1 MSPGLLSSGTS
12 LERELE
18 VPGPRSRGALGT
30 PDPAF
35 ARVTSAAPTPRGT
48 PLRRGPSQV
57 LPAARRVWAQSPGT
71 SARHLPPPALPLLSR
86 GCAPSRQVQSPRVPG
101 APRPVCVLAPHALAA
116 QTRPRA
122 PARRRLLS
130 ERPRPAD
137 WACSAVGRPGAA
149 GAERMPSRD
158 RTPAVQGRGTQAA
171 AVADA
176 RASLRRTRA
185 RMASLTAYD
194 KDISSGSYN
203 LSSATTGSYYSC
215 VSQVTIGYDVAG
227 PVAIGL
233 TRWKNPYAQGRPTL
247 PSDLPLFISKD
258 AGVPVYH
265 RSLTRKTELATPLS
279 CPASL
284 SITPVPSYS
293 SSSQETLSQ
302 DTTGLS
308 LSIHGA
314 EKRLQIH
321 QRRSVASRPGSRRLP
336 VVRHSS
342 LPPGRRSV
350 KMETSSSGITNGRT
364 RVFHP
369 EGGVDLQSY
378 QLDMQ
383 ILPDGP
389 RSDVDFS
396 EILNAIQEMA
406 KDVNILFDE
415 LEAVNSPCKDDDSLL
430 HPGNLTST
438 SDDAS
443 RLEAG
448 GETVPEKN
456 KLNGLYFRDGK
467 CRIDYILVYRKS
479 NPQMEKREVFERN
492 IRAEGLQMEK
502 ESSLINS
509 DIIFVKLHAP
519 WEVLG
524 RYAEQMNVRMPF
536 RRKIYYLPRR
546 YKFMS
551 RIDKQISRF
560 RRWLPKKPMRLDKE
574 TLPDLEENDCYTA
587 PFSQQRIH
595 HFIIHNKDTF
605 FNNATRSRIVHHILQ
620 RIKYEE
626 GKNKIG
632 LNRLLTNGSYEAA
645 FPLHEGSYRSKN
657 SIRTHGAVNHRHLL
671 YECWASWGVWY
682 KYQPLDLVS
691 KEVCQATDIIM
702 CPVCDKY
709 CPFMRLSDSCVY
721 AKVTH
726 LFDNGATVFF
736 AVFMAVWATVF
747 LEFWKRRRAVIA
759 YDWDLIDWEEEEE
772 EIRPQFEA
780 KYSKK
785 ERMNPISGKPEPY
798 QAFADKCSRLIV
810 SASGIFFM
818 ICVVIAAVF
827 GIVIYRVVTVS
838 TFAAF
843 KWALIRNNSQVATTG
858 TAVCINFCIIMLLNV
873 LYEKV
878 ALLLTNLEQP
888 RTESEWENSFTLKM
902 FLFQFVNLNSST
914 FYIAFFLGRFT
925 GHPGAYLRLI
935 NRWRL
940 EECHPSGCLIDLC
953 MQMGIIMVLKQTW
966 NNFMEL
972 GYPLIQN
979 WWTRR
984 KVRQEHGPE
993 RKISFPQWEKDY
1005 NLQPMNAYG
1014 LFDEYLEMI
1023 LQFGFTTI
1031 FVAAFPLAP
1040 LLALLNNIIEIR
1052 LDAYKFVTQWRR
1064 PLASRAKD
1072 IGIWYGI
1079 LEGIGILSVITNAF
1093 VIAITSDF
1101 IPRLVYAYKYGPCAG
1116 QGEAGQKCMVGYV
1129 NASLSVFRISD
1140 FENRS
1145 EPESDGSEFSG
1156 TPLKYCRYR
1165 DYRDPPHS
1173 LVPYGYTLQFWHV
1186 LAARLAFIIV
1196 FEHLV
1201 FCIKHLI
1208 SYLIPDLPK
1217 DLRDRMRREKYLI
1230 QEMMYEAELER
1241 LQKERKER
1249 KKNGKAHHN
1258 EWP

>member
-1 MSPGLLSSGTS
+1 MSPGSLSSATS

-30 PDPAF
+30 S
-35 ARVTSAAPTPRGT
+35 RSRLCPRHLCRPHPEGH

-57 LPAARRVWAQSPGT
+57 LLAARRVWPQSPGA
-71 SARHLPPPALPLLSR
+71 SARHLPPPASPLLSR
-86 GCAPSRQVQSPRVPG
+86 GCAPSRQVQSPRGPG

-116 QTRPRA
+116 ETRPRA

-149 GAERMPSRD
+149 GAERMPSRG

-364 RVFHP
+364 KVFHP

-448 GETVPEKN
+448 GE
-456 KLNGLYFRDGK
+456 
-467 CRIDYILVYRKS
+467 
-479 NPQMEKREVFERN
+479 
-492 IRAEGLQMEK
+492 
-502 ESSLINS
+502 SSLINS

-536 RRKIYYLPRR
+536 
-546 YKFMS
+546 S
-551 RIDKQISRF
+551 
-560 RRWLPKKPMRLDKE
+560 
-574 TLPDLEENDCYTA
+574 
-587 PFSQQRIH
+587 
-595 HFIIHNKDTF
+595 FIIHNKDTF

-682 KYQPLDLVS
+682 KYQPLDLVRRYFGEKIGLYFAWLGWYTGMLFPAAFIGLFVFLYGVITLDHCQVS

>member
-1 MSPGLLSSGTS
+1 
-12 LERELE
+12 
-18 VPGPRSRGALGT
+18 
-30 PDPAF
+30 
-35 ARVTSAAPTPRGT
+35 
-48 PLRRGPSQV
+48 
-57 LPAARRVWAQSPGT
+57 
-71 SARHLPPPALPLLSR
+71 
-86 GCAPSRQVQSPRVPG
+86 
-101 APRPVCVLAPHALAA
+101 
-116 QTRPRA
+116 
-122 PARRRLLS
+122 
-130 ERPRPAD
+130 
-137 WACSAVGRPGAA
+137 
-149 GAERMPSRD
+149 
-158 RTPAVQGRGTQAA
+158 
-171 AVADA
+171 
-176 RASLRRTRA
+176 
-185 RMASLTAYD
+185 MASLSAYD
-194 KDISSGSYN
+194 KDVSGGSYN
-203 LSSATTGSYYSC
+203 LSSATTGSFYSC
-215 VSQVTIGYDVAG
+215 VSQITIGYDTTG
-227 PVAIGL
+227 PVGIGL
-233 TRWKNPYAQGRPTL
+233 THWRNPYVLGRPPL
-247 PSDLPLFISKD
+247 PSDLPLVVSRDVGLPASQQSFLRRLD
-258 AGVPVYH
+258 
-265 RSLTRKTELATPLS
+265 LATPLS

-314 EKRLQIH
+314 ERCLQIH

-342 LPPGRRSV
+342 LPAGRRPV
-350 KMETSSSGITNGRT
+350 KMEASSSGITYGKT

-369 EGGVDLQSY
+369 EGGVDLQGY

-389 RSDVDFS
+389 KNDVDFS

-415 LEAVNSPCKDDDSLL
+415 LETVNSPCKDDDSLL
-430 HPGNLTST
+430 HPGNTTST

-456 KLNGLYFRDGK
+456 RSNGLYFRDGK
-467 CRIDYILVYRKS
+467 CRIDYILVYRKA
-479 NPQMEKREVFERN
+479 NPQTEKREVFERN

-502 ESSLINS
+502 ESSVINS

-560 RRWLPKKPMRLDKE
+560 RRWLPRKPMRLDRE
-574 TLPDLEENDCYTA
+574 TLPDLEESDCYTA

-657 SIRTHGAVNHRHLL
+657 SIRTHGAQNHRHLL

-682 KYQPLDLVS
+682 KYQPLDLVRRYFGEKIGLYFAWLGWYTGMLFPAAFIGLFVFLYGVITLDHCQVS

-798 QAFADKCSRLIV
+798 QAFADKCSRLVV

-984 KVRQEHGPE
+984 KVRQEHGPQ
-993 RKISFPQWEKDY
+993 RKVTFPQWEKDY
-1005 NLQPMNAYG
+1005 SLQPMNAYG

-1040 LLALLNNIIEIR
+1040 LLALLNNVIEIR

-1156 TPLKYCRYR
+1156 IPLKYC
-1165 DYRDPPHS
+1165 S
-1173 LVPYGYTLQFWHV
+1173 TWCFV
-1186 LAARLAFIIV
+1186 
-1196 FEHLV
+1196 
-1201 FCIKHLI
+1201 
-1208 SYLIPDLPK
+1208 
-1217 DLRDRMRREKYLI
+1217 
-1230 QEMMYEAELER
+1230 
-1241 LQKERKER
+1241 
-1249 KKNGKAHHN
+1249 
-1258 EWP
+1258 

>member
-1 MSPGLLSSGTS
+1 MWPACAIQASG
-12 LERELE
+12 
-18 VPGPRSRGALGT
+18 GSRGACERLQLGSS
-30 PDPAF
+30 
-35 ARVTSAAPTPRGT
+35 REEKRCCRMGH
-48 PLRRGPSQV
+48 SQ
-57 LPAARRVWAQSPGT
+57 
-71 SARHLPPPALPLLSR
+71 
-86 GCAPSRQVQSPRVPG
+86 
-101 APRPVCVLAPHALAA
+101 
-116 QTRPRA
+116 A
-122 PARRRLLS
+122 PAGRRRLQVH
-130 ERPRPAD
+130 RARPAVLSHP
-137 WACSAVGRPGAA
+137 AASSAR
-149 GAERMPSRD
+149 
-158 RTPAVQGRGTQAA
+158 
-171 AVADA
+171 
-176 RASLRRTRA
+176 
-185 RMASLTAYD
+185 
-194 KDISSGSYN
+194 SSG
-203 LSSATTGSYYSC
+203 L
-215 VSQVTIGYDVAG
+215 
-227 PVAIGL
+227 L
-233 TRWKNPYAQGRPTL
+233 RWRNPYVYGTSHL
-247 PSDLPLFISKD
+247 PHTFSED
-258 AGVPVYH
+258 ACVPAFQCFTTQNDF
-265 RSLTRKTELATPLS
+265 SLPLS

-302 DTTGLS
+302 DSTGIS

-314 EKRLQIH
+314 AKREPIC
-321 QRRSVASRPGSRRLP
+321 QRRTAASYPVSPRPPADGHP
-336 VVRHSS
+336 S
-342 LPPGRRSV
+342 LPRVRRPI
-350 KMETSSSGITNGRT
+350 KMEASSSGSSISGVTGGKT
-364 RVFHP
+364 KTHQP
-369 EGGVDLQSY
+369 EGREDLQVNR
-378 QLDMQ
+378 LETQ
-383 ILPDGP
+383 IWIKPDIQKT
-389 RSDVDFS
+389 DVDFS
-396 EILNAIQEMA
+396 EILNAIQEIA
-406 KDVNILFDE
+406 KDVNIFFDE
-415 LEAVNSPCKDDDSLL
+415 LEGVNSPSKDDDSLL
-430 HPGNLTST
+430 HHGNLTST

-443 RLEAG
+443 RLEVV
-448 GETVPEKN
+448 GEEVPDKN
-456 KLNGLYFRDGK
+456 KTNGLYFRDGK

-479 NPQMEKREVFERN
+479 NPQTEKREVFERN

-502 ESSLINS
+502 ESSLTNS

-524 RYAEQMNVRMPF
+524 KYAELMNVRMPF
-536 RRKIYYLPRR
+536 RPFNPFNAGAPCILVRCCFLNGHFIEINGRSRRSRRKIYYLHRR
-546 YKFMS
+546 YKFMN
-551 RIDKQISRF
+551 RIEKQISRF
-560 RRWLPKKPMRLDKE
+560 RGWLPRKPMRLDKE

-620 RIKYEE
+620 RVKYEE

-632 LNRLLTNGSYEAA
+632 LNRLLSNGSYEAA

-657 SIRTHGAVNHRHLL
+657 SIKTHGAENHRHLL

-682 KYQPLDLVS
+682 KYQPLDLVRRYFGEKIGLYFAWLGWYTGMLFPAAFIGLFVFLYGVTTLNHCQVS

-702 CPVCDKY
+702 CPICDKY

-878 ALLLTNLEQP
+878 ALFLTNLEQP

-984 KVRQEHGPE
+984 KLRQEYGTQS
-993 RKISFPQWEKDY
+993 KTSFPQWEKDY

-1093 VIAITSDF
+1093 VIAVTSDF

-1129 NASLSVFRISD
+1129 NASLSVFLVSD

-1145 EPESDGSEFSG
+1145 EPTSNGSEFSG
-1156 TPLKYCRYR
+1156 SPLKYCRYR

-1173 LVPYGYTLQFWHV
+1173 PVPYGYTLQFWHV

-1249 KKNGKAHHN
+1249 KKNGKSYHN

>member
-1 MSPGLLSSGTS
+1 MGMVLL
-12 LERELE
+12 
-18 VPGPRSRGALGT
+18 P
-30 PDPAF
+30 
-35 ARVTSAAPTPRGT
+35 
-48 PLRRGPSQV
+48 
-57 LPAARRVWAQSPGT
+57 
-71 SARHLPPPALPLLSR
+71 
-86 GCAPSRQVQSPRVPG
+86 C
-101 APRPVCVLAPHALAA
+101 
-116 QTRPRA
+116 
-122 PARRRLLS
+122 
-130 ERPRPAD
+130 
-137 WACSAVGRPGAA
+137 
-149 GAERMPSRD
+149 
-158 RTPAVQGRGTQAA
+158 
-171 AVADA
+171 
-176 RASLRRTRA
+176 
-185 RMASLTAYD
+185 
-194 KDISSGSYN
+194 
-203 LSSATTGSYYSC
+203 
-215 VSQVTIGYDVAG
+215 
-227 PVAIGL
+227 
-233 TRWKNPYAQGRPTL
+233 
-247 PSDLPLFISKD
+247 
-258 AGVPVYH
+258 
-265 RSLTRKTELATPLS
+265 
-279 CPASL
+279 
-284 SITPVPSYS
+284 
-293 SSSQETLSQ
+293 
-302 DTTGLS
+302 TGLS

-321 QRRSVASRPGSRRLP
+321 QRRSVASRPGSRHLP

-342 LPPGRRSV
+342 LPPGQRSI
-350 KMETSSSGITNGRT
+350 KMEASSSGITNGKT
-364 RVFHP
+364 KVFHP
-369 EGGVDLQSY
+369 EGGVDLQGY

-389 RSDVDFS
+389 KSDVDFS

-456 KLNGLYFRDGK
+456 KSNGLYFRDGK

-479 NPQMEKREVFERN
+479 NPQTEKREVFERN

-536 RRKIYYLPRR
+536 
-546 YKFMS
+546 

-657 SIRTHGAVNHRHLL
+657 SIRTHGAENHRHLL

-682 KYQPLDLVS
+682 KYQPLDLVRRYFGEKIGLYFAWLGWYTGMLFPAAFIGLFVFLYGVITLDHCQVS

-984 KVRQEHGPE
+984 KVRQERGPE

>member
-1 MSPGLLSSGTS
+1 
-12 LERELE
+12 
-18 VPGPRSRGALGT
+18 
-30 PDPAF
+30 
-35 ARVTSAAPTPRGT
+35 
-48 PLRRGPSQV
+48 
-57 LPAARRVWAQSPGT
+57 
-71 SARHLPPPALPLLSR
+71 
-86 GCAPSRQVQSPRVPG
+86 
-101 APRPVCVLAPHALAA
+101 
-116 QTRPRA
+116 
-122 PARRRLLS
+122 
-130 ERPRPAD
+130 
-137 WACSAVGRPGAA
+137 
-149 GAERMPSRD
+149 
-158 RTPAVQGRGTQAA
+158 
-171 AVADA
+171 
-176 RASLRRTRA
+176 
-185 RMASLTAYD
+185 MASLATCDREA
-194 KDISSGSYN
+194 SSGSYN
-203 LSSATTGSYYSC
+203 LSTGTTGSYYSC
-215 VSQVTIGYDVAG
+215 VSQITIGYDVAG

-233 TRWKNPYAQGRPTL
+233 SHWKNPYLQGGPPL
-247 PSDLPLFISKD
+247 SSDLPVFISKD
-258 AGVPVYH
+258 AGIPVYH
-265 RSLTRKTELATPLS
+265 QSFTRKSDLSTPLS

-308 LSIHGA
+308 FSLHGA
-314 EKRLQIH
+314 EKHLQIH
-321 QRRSVASRPGSRRLP
+321 PRRNLANHPASQQLS

-342 LPPGRRSV
+342 LPPARKSI
-350 KMETSSSGITNGRT
+350 KMEASSSGLTVGKTKIL
-364 RVFHP
+364 HP
-369 EGGVDLQSY
+369 EGSVDLQGC

-383 ILPDGP
+383 IQDGQK
-389 RSDVDFS
+389 SDVDFS

-406 KDVNILFDE
+406 KDVNIFFDE
-415 LEAVNSPCKDDDSLL
+415 LEGVNSPCKDDDSLL

-443 RLEAG
+443 RLETL
-448 GETVPEKN
+448 GEIQGLTIPCGLRRGERGKRDLSQPDRSKAVPEKN
-456 KLNGLYFRDGK
+456 RSNGLYFRDGK

-479 NPQMEKREVFERN
+479 SPQTEKREVFERN

-502 ESSLINS
+502 ESSLTNN

-524 RYAEQMNVRMPF
+524 RYAEVMNVRMPF

-551 RIDKQISRF
+551 RIEKQISRF
-560 RRWLPKKPMRLDKE
+560 RRWLPRKPMRLDKE

-632 LNRLLTNGSYEAA
+632 DGKTDSANTKNRRLNSQIRTTDYGLNRLLTNGSYEAA

-657 SIRTHGAVNHRHLL
+657 SIRTHGAENHRHLL

-682 KYQPLDLVS
+682 KYQPLDLVRRYFGEKIGLYFAWLGWYTGMLFPAAFIGLFVFLYGVTTLDHCQVS

-759 YDWDLIDWEEEEE
+759 YDWDLIDWEEEE
-772 EIRPQFEA
+772 
-780 KYSKK
+780 
-785 ERMNPISGKPEPY
+785 
-798 QAFADKCSRLIV
+798 
-810 SASGIFFM
+810 

-984 KVRQEHGPE
+984 KLRQEHGTQ
-993 RKISFPQWEKDY
+993 RKAGFPQWERDY

-1040 LLALLNNIIEIR
+1040 LLALLNNVIEIR

-1129 NASLSVFRISD
+1129 NASLSVFLVSD

-1145 EPESDGSEFSG
+1145 EPTSDGSEFSG
-1156 TPLKYCRYR
+1156 SPLKYCRYR

-1249 KKNGKAHHN
+1249 KKNGKSHHN

>member
-1 MSPGLLSSGTS
+1 NRIKNTNY
-12 LERELE
+12 R
-18 VPGPRSRGALGT
+18 T
-30 PDPAF
+30 IK
-35 ARVTSAAPTPRGT
+35 
-48 PLRRGPSQV
+48 
-57 LPAARRVWAQSPGT
+57 
-71 SARHLPPPALPLLSR
+71 
-86 GCAPSRQVQSPRVPG
+86 CK
-101 APRPVCVLAPHALAA
+101 
-116 QTRPRA
+116 
-122 PARRRLLS
+122 
-130 ERPRPAD
+130 
-137 WACSAVGRPGAA
+137 AC
-149 GAERMPSRD
+149 
-158 RTPAVQGRGTQAA
+158 
-171 AVADA
+171 
-176 RASLRRTRA
+176 
-185 RMASLTAYD
+185 
-194 KDISSGSYN
+194 
-203 LSSATTGSYYSC
+203 
-215 VSQVTIGYDVAG
+215 
-227 PVAIGL
+227 
-233 TRWKNPYAQGRPTL
+233 
-247 PSDLPLFISKD
+247 
-258 AGVPVYH
+258 
-265 RSLTRKTELATPLS
+265 
-279 CPASL
+279 
-284 SITPVPSYS
+284 
-293 SSSQETLSQ
+293 
-302 DTTGLS
+302 
-308 LSIHGA
+308 
-314 EKRLQIH
+314 
-321 QRRSVASRPGSRRLP
+321 
-336 VVRHSS
+336 
-342 LPPGRRSV
+342 
-350 KMETSSSGITNGRT
+350 
-364 RVFHP
+364 
-369 EGGVDLQSY
+369 
-378 QLDMQ
+378 
-383 ILPDGP
+383 
-389 RSDVDFS
+389 
-396 EILNAIQEMA
+396 
-406 KDVNILFDE
+406 
-415 LEAVNSPCKDDDSLL
+415 
-430 HPGNLTST
+430 
-438 SDDAS
+438 
-443 RLEAG
+443 
-448 GETVPEKN
+448 TVIPEKN
-456 KLNGLYFRDGK
+456 KCSGLYFRDGK
-467 CRIDYILVYRKS
+467 YRIDYILVYRKS
-479 NPQMEKREVFERN
+479 NPQTEKREL
-492 IRAEGLQMEK
+492 EGKNLHLTYFLLQ
-502 ESSLINS
+502 SSLSNS

-524 RYAEQMNVRMPF
+524 KHAELMNVRMPF
-536 RRKIYYLPRR
+536 RRKIYYLHRR
-546 YKFMS
+546 YKFLN
-551 RIDKQISRF
+551 SRF
-560 RRWLPKKPMRLDKE
+560 QGWLPRKPMRLDKE
-574 TLPDLEENDCYTA
+574 RMPDLEENDCYTA

-620 RIKYEE
+620 RVKYEE

-657 SIRTHGAVNHRHLL
+657 SIRTHGAENHRHLL
-671 YECWASWGVWY
+671 YACWASWRAWY
-682 KYQPLDLVS
+682 KYQPLDLVRRYFGEKIGLYFAWLGWYTGMLFPAAFIGLFVFLYGVATLNHCQVS
-691 KEVCQATDIIM
+691 KEVCQAREIIM
-702 CPVCDKY
+702 CPICDKY
-709 CPFMRLSDSCVY
+709 CPFMRLSDSCIY

-780 KYSKK
+780 KYSQK

-798 QAFADKCSRLIV
+798 QAFADKCSRIIV

-878 ALLLTNLEQP
+878 ALFLTNLEQP

-914 FYIAFFLGRFT
+914 FYIAFFLGRCACVFVCIMNELQWDQSKYTHMPLICEHTKFT
-925 GHPGAYLRLI
+925 NKMYIYR
-935 NRWRL
+935 
-940 EECHPSGCLIDLC
+940 
-953 MQMGIIMVLKQTW
+953 
-966 NNFMEL
+966 
-972 GYPLIQN
+972 LIQN

-984 KVRQEHGPE
+984 RLRQEYGSH
-993 RKISFPQWEKDY
+993 RKARFPQWEKDY

-1052 LDAYKFVTQWRR
+1052 LDAYKFISQWRR

-1093 VIAITSDF
+1093 VIAVTSDF
-1101 IPRLVYAYKYGPCAG
+1101 IPRLVYAYKYGPFF
-1116 QGEAGQKCMVGYV
+1116 
-1129 NASLSVFRISD
+1129 SLETCNLYCITMDKTELLID
-1140 FENRS
+1140 F
-1145 EPESDGSEFSG
+1145 FFF
-1156 TPLKYCRYR
+1156 RYR

-1173 LVPYGYTLQFWHV
+1173 PMRYGYTLQFWHV

-1249 KKNGKAHHN
+1249 KKNGKSYHN

>member
-1 MSPGLLSSGTS
+1 MWPACAIQASGGSRSTRQRLRLGSSKGEKRRCRMGDSWIPANRRGLQVHRTQLTVCCHPAANSAWSPGS
-12 LERELE
+12 
-18 VPGPRSRGALGT
+18 
-30 PDPAF
+30 D
-35 ARVTSAAPTPRGT
+35 
-48 PLRRGPSQV
+48 
-57 LPAARRVWAQSPGT
+57 
-71 SARHLPPPALPLLSR
+71 
-86 GCAPSRQVQSPRVPG
+86 
-101 APRPVCVLAPHALAA
+101 
-116 QTRPRA
+116 
-122 PARRRLLS
+122 
-130 ERPRPAD
+130 
-137 WACSAVGRPGAA
+137 AVGPL
-149 GAERMPSRD
+149 
-158 RTPAVQGRGTQAA
+158 AVE
-171 AVADA
+171 
-176 RASLRRTRA
+176 L
-185 RMASLTAYD
+185 L
-194 KDISSGSYN
+194 
-203 LSSATTGSYYSC
+203 
-215 VSQVTIGYDVAG
+215 
-227 PVAIGL
+227 
-233 TRWKNPYAQGRPTL
+233 RWKNPYVYGDPH
-247 PSDLPLFISKD
+247 LPLTFSED
-258 AGVPVYH
+258 ACVPVFQCF
-265 RSLTRKTELATPLS
+265 ATQNDLSYPLS

-284 SITPVPSYS
+284 AVTPVPSYC

-302 DTTGLS
+302 DSAGIS

-314 EKRLQIH
+314 EKRAQIC
-321 QRRSVASRPGSRRLP
+321 QRRTAASYPVSQRPP
-336 VVRHSS
+336 VVGHPS
-342 LPPGRRSV
+342 LPQVRRSI
-350 KMETSSSGITNGRT
+350 KMEASSSGSSISAVTGGKAKS
-364 RVFHP
+364 HQP
-369 EGGVDLQSY
+369 EGREDLHVNR
-378 QLDMQ
+378 LEKQ
-383 ILPDGP
+383 IWIKPDIQNTN
-389 RSDVDFS
+389 VDFS
-396 EILNAIQEMA
+396 EILNAIQEIA
-406 KDVNILFDE
+406 KDVNIFFDE
-415 LEAVNSPCKDDDSLL
+415 LEGVNSPSKDDDSLL
-430 HPGNLTST
+430 HHGNLTST

-443 RLEAG
+443 RLEVV
-448 GETVPEKN
+448 GEEVPDKN
-456 KLNGLYFRDGK
+456 KANGLYFRDGK

-479 NPQMEKREVFERN
+479 NPQTEKREVFERN

-502 ESSLINS
+502 ESSLTNS

-524 RYAEQMNVRMPF
+524 KYAELMNVRMPF
-536 RRKIYYLPRR
+536 RPFNPFSAGAPCILVRCCFLNGHFIEINGRSRRSRRKIYYLHRR
-546 YKFMS
+546 YKFMN
-551 RIDKQISRF
+551 RIEKQISRF
-560 RRWLPKKPMRLDKE
+560 RGWLPRKPMKLDKE

-620 RIKYEE
+620 RVKYEE

-632 LNRLLTNGSYEAA
+632 LNRLLSNGSYEAA

-657 SIRTHGAVNHRHLL
+657 SIRTHGAENHRHLL

-682 KYQPLDLVS
+682 KYQPLDLVRRYFGEKIGLYFAWLGWYTGMLFPAAFIGLFVFLYGVTTLNHCQVS

-702 CPVCDKY
+702 CPICDKY

-878 ALLLTNLEQP
+878 ALFLTNLEQP

-984 KVRQEHGPE
+984 KLRQEYGTQ
-993 RKISFPQWEKDY
+993 RKTSFPQWEKDY

-1093 VIAITSDF
+1093 VIAVTSDF

-1129 NASLSVFRISD
+1129 NASLSVFLVSD

-1145 EPESDGSEFSG
+1145 EPTSNGSEFSG
-1156 TPLKYCRYR
+1156 SPLKYCRYR

-1173 LVPYGYTLQFWHV
+1173 PVPYGYTLQFWHV

-1249 KKNGKAHHN
+1249 KKNGKSYHN

>member
-1 MSPGLLSSGTS
+1 MNTS
-12 LERELE
+12 LL
-18 VPGPRSRGALGT
+18 
-30 PDPAF
+30 
-35 ARVTSAAPTPRGT
+35 
-48 PLRRGPSQV
+48 
-57 LPAARRVWAQSPGT
+57 
-71 SARHLPPPALPLLSR
+71 
-86 GCAPSRQVQSPRVPG
+86 
-101 APRPVCVLAPHALAA
+101 
-116 QTRPRA
+116 
-122 PARRRLLS
+122 
-130 ERPRPAD
+130 
-137 WACSAVGRPGAA
+137 
-149 GAERMPSRD
+149 
-158 RTPAVQGRGTQAA
+158 
-171 AVADA
+171 
-176 RASLRRTRA
+176 
-185 RMASLTAYD
+185 Y
-194 KDISSGSYN
+194 
-203 LSSATTGSYYSC
+203 
-215 VSQVTIGYDVAG
+215 
-227 PVAIGL
+227 
-233 TRWKNPYAQGRPTL
+233 
-247 PSDLPLFISKD
+247 
-258 AGVPVYH
+258 
-265 RSLTRKTELATPLS
+265 
-279 CPASL
+279 
-284 SITPVPSYS
+284 
-293 SSSQETLSQ
+293 
-302 DTTGLS
+302 
-308 LSIHGA
+308 
-314 EKRLQIH
+314 
-321 QRRSVASRPGSRRLP
+321 
-336 VVRHSS
+336 S
-342 LPPGRRSV
+342 LPQEITKQCDNGVHKVEGR
-350 KMETSSSGITNGRT
+350 
-364 RVFHP
+364 
-369 EGGVDLQSY
+369 VDLQGY
-378 QLDMQ
+378 PLDMPMQ
-383 ILPDGP
+383 TDGP
-389 RSDVDFS
+389 KSDVDFS

-406 KDVNILFDE
+406 KDVNIFFDE

-443 RLEAG
+443 RLEAV
-448 GETVPEKN
+448 GEVRLKKN
-456 KLNGLYFRDGK
+456 RSNGLYFRDGK
-467 CRIDYILVYRKS
+467 CRIDYILVYRKT
-479 NPQMEKREVFERN
+479 NPQTEKREVFERN

-502 ESSLINS
+502 ESSVINS

-524 RYAEQMNVRMPF
+524 LIHFLPF
-536 RRKIYYLPRR
+536 LFGHADGLSCLILPPM
-546 YKFMS
+546 YH

-560 RRWLPKKPMRLDKE
+560 RGWLPRKPMRLDKE

-657 SIRTHGAVNHRHLL
+657 SIRTHGAENHRHLL

-682 KYQPLDLVS
+682 KYQPLDLIRRYFGEKIGLYFAWLGWYTGMLFPAAFIGLFVFLYGVTTLDHCQVS

-798 QAFADKCSRLIV
+798 QAFTDKCSRLVV

-858 TAVCINFCIIMLLNV
+858 TAVCINFCIIMLLSTSAPS
-873 LYEKV
+873 LS
-878 ALLLTNLEQP
+878 TEQP

-984 KVRQEHGPE
+984 KVRQEQGTQ
-993 RKISFPQWEKDY
+993 RKTSFPQWERDY

-1072 IGIWYGI
+1072 IGETAEICVNVP
-1079 LEGIGILSVITNAF
+1079 SC
-1093 VIAITSDF
+1093 DF
-1101 IPRLVYAYKYGPCAG
+1101 CFSHR
-1116 QGEAGQKCMVGYV
+1116 CMVGYV
-1129 NASLSVFRISD
+1129 NASLSVFLISD

-1145 EPESDGSEFSG
+1145 EPTSDGSEFSG

>member
-1 MSPGLLSSGTS
+1 MWQTYSPGAEGNLSAKRSPAMKIQHVVSGGTVELRRYKARDPEVVADENENVESLPSLGEAAVIVAESPPGLRSRLSS
-12 LERELE
+12 
-18 VPGPRSRGALGT
+18 
-30 PDPAF
+30 
-35 ARVTSAAPTPRGT
+35 
-48 PLRRGPSQV
+48 
-57 LPAARRVWAQSPGT
+57 
-71 SARHLPPPALPLLSR
+71 
-86 GCAPSRQVQSPRVPG
+86 
-101 APRPVCVLAPHALAA
+101 
-116 QTRPRA
+116 
-122 PARRRLLS
+122 
-130 ERPRPAD
+130 
-137 WACSAVGRPGAA
+137 AA
-149 GAERMPSRD
+149 GQD
-158 RTPAVQGRGTQAA
+158 REP
-171 AVADA
+171 
-176 RASLRRTRA
+176 
-185 RMASLTAYD
+185 
-194 KDISSGSYN
+194 SSGSYN
-203 LSSATTGSYYSC
+203 LSTGTSFYSC
-215 VSQVTIGYDVAG
+215 VSQITIGFEVCG
-227 PVAIGL
+227 QVAIGFSHW
-233 TRWKNPYAQGRPTL
+233 RNPFPPDGCL
-247 PSDLPLFISKD
+247 PSSPGTCESGDGAAPGLPAFLPQAELSD
-258 AGVPVYH
+258 PV
-265 RSLTRKTELATPLS
+265 S
-279 CPASL
+279 CPASI

-293 SSSQETLSQ
+293 SSQETISES
-302 DTTGLS
+302 TVGKS

-314 EKRLQIH
+314 ENFFRNHK
-321 QRRSVASRPGSRRLP
+321 RRSAPCPLPTERVSVARP
-336 VVRHSS
+336 SS
-342 LPPGRRSV
+342 LPPLRRP
-350 KMETSSSGITNGRT
+350 KTMEESSSGSPEPAVTNGKT
-364 RVFHP
+364 PHP
-369 EGGVDLQSY
+369 
-378 QLDMQ
+378 
-383 ILPDGP
+383 
-389 RSDVDFS
+389 
-396 EILNAIQEMA
+396 AI
-406 KDVNILFDE
+406 KDVNILLDE
-415 LEAVNSPCKDDDSLL
+415 SEGVNSPSKDDDSLL
-430 HPGNLTST
+430 HPGTLTST
-438 SDDAS
+438 SEEAS
-443 RLEAG
+443 R
-448 GETVPEKN
+448 GEGAAEGVKEKR
-456 KLNGLYFRDGK
+456 KSSGLFFRDGK

-479 NPQMEKREVFERN
+479 NPQTEKREVFERN

-502 ESSLINS
+502 ESSLTNS
-509 DIIFVKLHAP
+509 DIIFLKLHAP
-519 WEVLG
+519 WEVLC
-524 RYAEQMNVRMPF
+524 RYAELMNIRMPF
-536 RRKIYYLPRR
+536 RRKIYYLHRR

-551 RIDKQISRF
+551 RMEKRISRF
-560 RRWLPKKPMRLDKE
+560 RGWLPRKPMKFDKD
-574 TLPDLEENDCYTA
+574 TLPDLEENDSYTA

-595 HFIIHNKDTF
+595 HFIINNKDTF

-632 LNRLLTNGSYEAA
+632 LNRLLTNSSYEAA

-657 SIRTHGAVNHRHLL
+657 SIRTHGAENHRHLL
-671 YECWASWGVWY
+671 YECWAWWGVWY
-682 KYQPLDLVS
+682 KYQPLDLIRRYFGEKIGLYFAWLGWYTGMLFPTAVVGLLVFLYGVFTLDSCQVS

-702 CPVCDKY
+702 CPLCDKY
-709 CPFMRLSDSCVY
+709 CPYMRLSDSCVY

-747 LEFWKRRRAVIA
+747 LEFWKRRRAVLA
-759 YDWDLIDWEEEEE
+759 YDWDLIDWAEEEE

-798 QAFADKCSRLIV
+798 QAFTDKCSRLIV

-818 ICVVIAAVF
+818 ILVVIAAVF

-843 KWALIRNNSQVATTG
+843 DWALIRNNSQVATTG

-925 GHPGAYLRLI
+925 GRPGAYLRLI
-935 NRWRL
+935 NRWKL

-984 KVRQEHGPE
+984 KLRQEHGH
-993 RKISFPQWEKDY
+993 KAKASFPQWEKDY

-1040 LLALLNNIIEIR
+1040 VLALLNNIIEIR

-1093 VIAITSDF
+1093 VIAVTSDF

-1116 QGEAGQKCMVGYV
+1116 QGQAGEKCMVGYV
-1129 NASLSVFRISD
+1129 NATLSIFQVSD

-1145 EPESDGSEFSG
+1145 EPRTDGTDMFGS
-1156 TPLKYCRYR
+1156 PIKYCRYR
-1165 DYRDPPHS
+1165 DYREPPNS
-1173 LVPYGYTLQFWHV
+1173 KQPYTYTLQFWHV

-1196 FEHLV
+1196 FET
-1201 FCIKHLI
+1201 C
-1208 SYLIPDLPK
+1208 PK
-1217 DLRDRMRREKYLI
+1217 T
-1230 QEMMYEAELER
+1230 
-1241 LQKERKER
+1241 
-1249 KKNGKAHHN
+1249 
-1258 EWP
+1258 

>member
-1 MSPGLLSSGTS
+1 MWNSYHPRTGGHRSPNRSPAVRIDPLFPTGS
-12 LERELE
+12 LDLKGYKAADPQLQERNVGQLQSVGESVALTESPPE
-18 VPGPRSRGALGT
+18 VRSRGSS
-30 PDPAF
+30 
-35 ARVTSAAPTPRGT
+35 VTGHDRES
-48 PLRRGPSQV
+48 S
-57 LPAARRVWAQSPGT
+57 ST
-71 SARHLPPPALPLLSR
+71 SH
-86 GCAPSRQVQSPRVPG
+86 
-101 APRPVCVLAPHALAA
+101 
-116 QTRPRA
+116 
-122 PARRRLLS
+122 
-130 ERPRPAD
+130 
-137 WACSAVGRPGAA
+137 
-149 GAERMPSRD
+149 
-158 RTPAVQGRGTQAA
+158 
-171 AVADA
+171 
-176 RASLRRTRA
+176 
-185 RMASLTAYD
+185 
-194 KDISSGSYN
+194 N
-203 LSSATTGSYYSC
+203 LSTGTSYYSC
-215 VSQVTIGYDVAG
+215 VSQVTVGFDLG
-227 PVAIGL
+227 GQLAIGL
-233 TRWKNPYAQGRPTL
+233 SGCSAPYSQDGPL
-247 PSDLPLFISKD
+247 PSHRPQYICKDFKLPASKPFVSQIEQS
-258 AGVPVYH
+258 AP
-265 RSLTRKTELATPLS
+265 AS

-284 SITPVPSYS
+284 SITPVPSYY

-302 DTTGLS
+302 ETEGMS
-308 LSIHGA
+308 VAIHGA
-314 EKRLQIH
+314 ENCVQILH
-321 QRRSVASRPGSRRLP
+321 RRSVPTYQKSIQMSGA
-336 VVRHSS
+336 RHSS
-342 LPPGRRSV
+342 LPPVTKSV
-350 KMETSSSGITNGRT
+350 TMDCSSSGSIESAVINGKYHYPVAR
-364 RVFHP
+364 
-369 EGGVDLQSY
+369 
-378 QLDMQ
+378 
-383 ILPDGP
+383 
-389 RSDVDFS
+389 
-396 EILNAIQEMA
+396 
-406 KDVNILFDE
+406 DVNIYFE
-415 LEAVNSPCKDDDSLL
+415 SEGRNSPSKDDDSLL

-438 SDDAS
+438 SDDTS
-443 RLEAG
+443 RLETGAEATAIG
-448 GETVPEKN
+448 N
-456 KLNGLYFRDGK
+456 KGNGLFFRDGK

-479 NPQMEKREVFERN
+479 NTQAEKREVFERN
-492 IRAEGLQMEK
+492 LRAEGLNIEK
-502 ESSLINS
+502 ESSLTNS

-519 WEVLG
+519 WEVLC
-524 RYAEQMNVRMPF
+524 RYAELMNVRMPF
-536 RRKIYYLPRR
+536 RMEKRL
-546 YKFMS
+546 
-551 RIDKQISRF
+551 SRF
-560 RRWLPKKPMRLDKE
+560 RGWLPRKPMKLDKD
-574 TLPDLEENDCYTA
+574 TLPDLEDTDCYTA

-595 HFIIHNKDTF
+595 HFIIHNKDMF
-605 FNNATRSRIVHHILQ
+605 FNNATRSRILHHILQ
-620 RIKYEE
+620 RVKYEE

-632 LNRLLTNGSYEAA
+632 LNRLLGNNTYEAA

-657 SIRTHGAVNHRHLL
+657 SIKTHGAVNHRHLL
-671 YECWASWGVWY
+671 FECWAWWGVWY
-682 KYQPLDLVS
+682 KYQPLDLVRRYFGEKIGLYFAWLGWYTGMLFPAAIVGLLVFLYGVFTLDYCQVS
-691 KEVCQATDIIM
+691 KEICQASEIIM
-702 CPVCDKY
+702 CPLCDQHCHY
-709 CPFMRLSDSCVY
+709 MRLSFSCVY

-798 QAFADKCSRLIV
+798 QAFTDKCSRIIV

-838 TFAAF
+838 IFAAF
-843 KWALIRNNSQVATTG
+843 EWALIRNNSQLATTG

-914 FYIAFFLGRFT
+914 FYIAFFLGRLT
-925 GHPGAYLRLI
+925 GRPGAYLRVL

-953 MQMGIIMVLKQTW
+953 LQMGIIMVLKQSW
-966 NNFMEL
+966 NNFTEL
-972 GYPLIQN
+972 GYPFQRAAKKIFGKLWLIQN

-984 KVRQEHGPE
+984 KLRHEHGNNGKP
-993 RKISFPQWEKDY
+993 IFPQWEKDY

-1093 VIAITSDF
+1093 VIAVTSDF

-1116 QGEAGQKCMVGYV
+1116 QGKAGEKCMIGYV
-1129 NASLSVFRISD
+1129 NASLSVFLVAD
-1140 FENRS
+1140 FEHRS
-1145 EPESDGSEFSG
+1145 EPYSNGSDSFG
-1156 TPLKYCRYR
+1156 TEVEYCRYR
-1165 DYRDPPHS
+1165 DYREPPHS
-1173 LVPYGYTLQFWHV
+1173 KEPYAYTLQFWHV

-1201 FCIKHLI
+1201 FSIKNLI
-1208 SYLIPDLPK
+1208 AYLIPDLPK

-1241 LQKERKER
+1241 LHKERNER
-1249 KKNGKAHHN
+1249 KRNGKGSNN

>member
-1 MSPGLLSSGTS
+1 MGYDATGQ
-12 LERELE
+12 
-18 VPGPRSRGALGT
+18 
-30 PDPAF
+30 F
-35 ARVTSAAPTPRGT
+35 
-48 PLRRGPSQV
+48 
-57 LPAARRVWAQSPGT
+57 
-71 SARHLPPPALPLLSR
+71 
-86 GCAPSRQVQSPRVPG
+86 
-101 APRPVCVLAPHALAA
+101 
-116 QTRPRA
+116 
-122 PARRRLLS
+122 
-130 ERPRPAD
+130 
-137 WACSAVGRPGAA
+137 AVGF
-149 GAERMPSRD
+149 SH
-158 RTPAVQGRGTQAA
+158 
-171 AVADA
+171 
-176 RASLRRTRA
+176 
-185 RMASLTAYD
+185 
-194 KDISSGSYN
+194 
-203 LSSATTGSYYSC
+203 
-215 VSQVTIGYDVAG
+215 
-227 PVAIGL
+227 
-233 TRWKNPYAQGRPTL
+233 WKNPSSQVGHH
-247 PSDLPLFISKD
+247 LPLWFHED
-258 AGVPVYH
+258 AGLCQHFEPQIDL
-265 RSLTRKTELATPLS
+265 SAPLS

-293 SSSQETLSQ
+293 SSSSNSSQDTLSQ
-302 DTTGLS
+302 DHTGRS

-314 EKRLQIH
+314 EKRVQIY
-321 QRRSVASRPGSRRLP
+321 QRRSTASHRLSQRPS

-342 LPPGRRSV
+342 VPQFRRSI
-350 KMETSSSGITNGRT
+350 KMEASSSGSDGKPIT
-364 RVFHP
+364 HQP
-369 EGGVDLQSY
+369 
-378 QLDMQ
+378 
-383 ILPDGP
+383 
-389 RSDVDFS
+389 
-396 EILNAIQEMA
+396 A
-406 KDVNILFDE
+406 KDVNIFFDE
-415 LEAVNSPCKDDDSLL
+415 LEGIASPSKDDESLL
-430 HPGNLTST
+430 HHGNLTST
-438 SDDAS
+438 SEDTS
-443 RLEAG
+443 RLEAV
-448 GETVPEKN
+448 GEGVPEKN
-456 KLNGLYFRDGK
+456 KTSGLYFRDGK
-467 CRIDYILVYRKS
+467 CRIDYLLVYRKS
-479 NPQMEKREVFERN
+479 NPQNEKREVFERN

-502 ESSLINS
+502 ESSLSNS

-524 RYAEQMNVRMPF
+524 KYAELMNVRMPF
-536 RRKIYYLPRR
+536 RPFNPFNAGAPCILVPCCFLNGHFFENNGKSRRSRRKIYYLHRR
-546 YKFMS
+546 YKFLN
-551 RIDKQISRF
+551 RIEKQLSRF
-560 RRWLPKKPMRLDKE
+560 RGWLPRKPMRLDKE
-574 TLPDLEENDCYTA
+574 RLPDLEENDCYTA

-620 RIKYEE
+620 RVKYEE
-626 GKNKIG
+626 GKNKVG

-645 FPLHEGSYRSKN
+645 FPLHEGGYRSKK
-657 SIRTHGAVNHRHLL
+657 SIRTHGAENHRHLL
-671 YECWASWGVWY
+671 YECWASWGAWY
-682 KYQPLDLVS
+682 KYQPLDLVRRYFGEKIGLYFAWLGWYTGMLFPAAFVGLFVFLYGVATLNHCQVS
-691 KEVCQATDIIM
+691 KEVCQATEIIM
-702 CPVCDKY
+702 CPICDKY

-798 QAFADKCSRLIV
+798 QAFADKCSRIIV

-878 ALLLTNLEQP
+878 ALFLTNLEQP

-984 KVRQEHGPE
+984 RLRQEHGSL
-993 RKISFPQWEKDY
+993 RKASFPQWEKDY

-1093 VIAITSDF
+1093 VIAVTSDF

-1129 NASLSVFRISD
+1129 NASLSVFLVYD
-1140 FENRS
+1140 FEHRS
-1145 EPESDGSEFSG
+1145 EPSSNGSEFSG

-1165 DYRDPPHS
+1165 DYRDPPHAP
-1173 LVPYGYTLQFWHV
+1173 VPYGYTLQFWHV

-1249 KKNGKAHHN
+1249 KKNGKSYHN

>member
-1 MSPGLLSSGTS
+1 MTGCKSICYSIS
-12 LERELE
+12 LDIMLY
-18 VPGPRSRGALGT
+18 T
-30 PDPAF
+30 
-35 ARVTSAAPTPRGT
+35 VTFFCLDFYKTAKT
-48 PLRRGPSQV
+48 PSQ
-57 LPAARRVWAQSPGT
+57 QDS
-71 SARHLPPPALPLLSR
+71 
-86 GCAPSRQVQSPRVPG
+86 CK
-101 APRPVCVLAPHALAA
+101 
-116 QTRPRA
+116 
-122 PARRRLLS
+122 
-130 ERPRPAD
+130 
-137 WACSAVGRPGAA
+137 AC
-149 GAERMPSRD
+149 
-158 RTPAVQGRGTQAA
+158 T
-171 AVADA
+171 
-176 RASLRRTRA
+176 
-185 RMASLTAYD
+185 
-194 KDISSGSYN
+194 
-203 LSSATTGSYYSC
+203 
-215 VSQVTIGYDVAG
+215 
-227 PVAIGL
+227 
-233 TRWKNPYAQGRPTL
+233 
-247 PSDLPLFISKD
+247 
-258 AGVPVYH
+258 
-265 RSLTRKTELATPLS
+265 
-279 CPASL
+279 
-284 SITPVPSYS
+284 
-293 SSSQETLSQ
+293 
-302 DTTGLS
+302 
-308 LSIHGA
+308 
-314 EKRLQIH
+314 
-321 QRRSVASRPGSRRLP
+321 
-336 VVRHSS
+336 
-342 LPPGRRSV
+342 
-350 KMETSSSGITNGRT
+350 
-364 RVFHP
+364 
-369 EGGVDLQSY
+369 
-378 QLDMQ
+378 
-383 ILPDGP
+383 
-389 RSDVDFS
+389 
-396 EILNAIQEMA
+396 
-406 KDVNILFDE
+406 
-415 LEAVNSPCKDDDSLL
+415 
-430 HPGNLTST
+430 
-438 SDDAS
+438 
-443 RLEAG
+443 
-448 GETVPEKN
+448 KN
-456 KLNGLYFRDGK
+456 KCSGLYFRDGK
-467 CRIDYILVYRKS
+467 YRIDYILVYRKS
-479 NPQMEKREVFERN
+479 NPQTEKREVFERN
-492 IRAEGLQMEK
+492 VMCVFPMD
-502 ESSLINS
+502 

-524 RYAEQMNVRMPF
+524 KHAELMNVRMPF
-536 RRKIYYLPRR
+536 RRKIYYLHRR
-546 YKFMS
+546 YKFLN
-551 RIDKQISRF
+551 RLKQLSRF
-560 RRWLPKKPMRLDKE
+560 QGWLPRKPMRLDKE
-574 TLPDLEENDCYTA
+574 RMPDLEENDCYTA

-620 RIKYEE
+620 RVKYEE

-657 SIRTHGAVNHRHLL
+657 SIRTHGAENHRHLL
-671 YECWASWGVWY
+671 YACWASWRAWY
-682 KYQPLDLVS
+682 KYQPLDLVRRYFGEKIGLYFAWLGWYTGMLFPAAFIGLFVFLYGVATLNHCQVS
-691 KEVCQATDIIM
+691 KEVCQAREIIM
-702 CPVCDKY
+702 CPICDKY
-709 CPFMRLSDSCVY
+709 CPFMRLSDSSMFY
-721 AKVTH
+721 IYIKS
-726 LFDNGATVFF
+726 
-736 AVFMAVWATVF
+736 TVF

-780 KYSKK
+780 KYSQK

-798 QAFADKCSRLIV
+798 QAFADKCSRIIV

-858 TAVCINFCIIMLLNV
+858 TAVCINFCIIMLLN

-878 ALLLTNLEQP
+878 ALFLTNLEQP

-925 GHPGAYLRLI
+925 GHPGAYLRII

-984 KVRQEHGPE
+984 RLRQEYGSH
-993 RKISFPQWEKDY
+993 RKARFPQWEKDY

-1052 LDAYKFVTQWRR
+1052 LDAYKFISQWRR

-1093 VIAITSDF
+1093 VIAVTSDF

-1129 NASLSVFRISD
+1129 NASLSVFLLLID
-1140 FENRS
+1140 F
-1145 EPESDGSEFSG
+1145 FFF
-1156 TPLKYCRYR
+1156 RYR

-1173 LVPYGYTLQFWHV
+1173 PMRYGYTLQFWHV

-1249 KKNGKAHHN
+1249 KKNGKSYHN

>member
-1 MSPGLLSSGTS
+1 
-12 LERELE
+12 
-18 VPGPRSRGALGT
+18 
-30 PDPAF
+30 
-35 ARVTSAAPTPRGT
+35 
-48 PLRRGPSQV
+48 
-57 LPAARRVWAQSPGT
+57 
-71 SARHLPPPALPLLSR
+71 
-86 GCAPSRQVQSPRVPG
+86 
-101 APRPVCVLAPHALAA
+101 
-116 QTRPRA
+116 
-122 PARRRLLS
+122 
-130 ERPRPAD
+130 
-137 WACSAVGRPGAA
+137 
-149 GAERMPSRD
+149 
-158 RTPAVQGRGTQAA
+158 
-171 AVADA
+171 
-176 RASLRRTRA
+176 
-185 RMASLTAYD
+185 
-194 KDISSGSYN
+194 
-203 LSSATTGSYYSC
+203 
-215 VSQVTIGYDVAG
+215 
-227 PVAIGL
+227 
-233 TRWKNPYAQGRPTL
+233 
-247 PSDLPLFISKD
+247 
-258 AGVPVYH
+258 
-265 RSLTRKTELATPLS
+265 
-279 CPASL
+279 
-284 SITPVPSYS
+284 
-293 SSSQETLSQ
+293 
-302 DTTGLS
+302 
-308 LSIHGA
+308 
-314 EKRLQIH
+314 
-321 QRRSVASRPGSRRLP
+321 
-336 VVRHSS
+336 
-342 LPPGRRSV
+342 
-350 KMETSSSGITNGRT
+350 MEASSSGFTEVAATNGSHAHAAT
-364 RVFHP
+364 
-369 EGGVDLQSY
+369 
-378 QLDMQ
+378 
-383 ILPDGP
+383 
-389 RSDVDFS
+389 
-396 EILNAIQEMA
+396 
-406 KDVNILFDE
+406 
-415 LEAVNSPCKDDDSLL
+415 KDDKMLYDALEGINSASKDNDSLL

-443 RLEAG
+443 RLDPVGEG
-448 GETVPEKN
+448 GLVKSRSS
-456 KLNGLYFRDGK
+456 GLVFRDGK
-467 CRIDYILVYRKS
+467 CHIDFILVYRKS
-479 NPQMEKREVFERN
+479 SAQTEKREVFERN
-492 IRAEGLQMEK
+492 IRAEGLHMEK
-502 ESSLINS
+502 ESSITNS

-524 RYAEQMNVRMPF
+524 RYAEIMNVRMPF
-536 RRKIYYLPRR
+536 RRKIYYLHRR

-551 RIDKQISRF
+551 RLEKQISRF
-560 RRWLPKKPMRLDKE
+560 RGWLPRSPMRLDKE

-595 HFIIHNKDTF
+595 HMILRNYFTKLFIIHNKDTF
-605 FNNATRSRIVHHILQ
+605 FNNATRSKIVHHILQ

-632 LNRLLTNGSYEAA
+632 LNRLLSNGCYEAA
-645 FPLHEGSYRSKN
+645 FPLHEGSYKSKN
-657 SIRTHGAVNHRHLL
+657 SIRTHGAENHRHLL
-671 YECWASWGVWY
+671 YECWAWWGVWY
-682 KYQPLDLVS
+682 KYQPLDLVRRYFGEKIGLYFAWLGWYTGMLFPAAFVGLFVFLYGVITLNHCQVS
-691 KEVCQATDIIM
+691 KEVCEAKDIIM
-702 CPVCDKY
+702 CPLCDKH
-709 CPFMRLSDSCVY
+709 CPYMRLSDSCVY

-736 AVFMAVWATVF
+736 AVFMAIWATVF
-747 LEFWKRRRAVIA
+747 LEFWKRRRAVLA

-785 ERMNPISGKPEPY
+785 ERINPISGKPEPY
-798 QAFADKCSRLIV
+798 QAFADKCSRLVV

-818 ICVVIAAVF
+818 ILVVIAAVF
-827 GIVIYRVVTVS
+827 GIVVYRVVTVS

-843 KWALIRNNSQVATTG
+843 EWALIRNNSQVATTG

-925 GHPGAYLRLI
+925 GRPGAYLRLL

-984 KVRQEHGPE
+984 RLRQEHWNE
-993 RKISFPQWEKDY
+993 KKAFFPQWEKDY

-1064 PLASRAKD
+1064 PLAQRAKD

-1093 VIAITSDF
+1093 VIAVTSDF

-1116 QGEAGQKCMVGYV
+1116 QGQAGERCMVGYV
-1129 NASLSVFRISD
+1129 NSSLSVFLVSN

-1145 EPESDGSEFSG
+1145 EPLSNRSDHSG
-1156 TPLKYCRYR
+1156 TATKYCRYR
-1165 DYRDPPHS
+1165 DYRAHPEAKE
-1173 LVPYGYTLQFWHV
+1173 PYVYTLQFWHV

-1201 FCIKHLI
+1201 FTVKNLI

-1241 LQKERKER
+1241 LQKEKKER
-1249 KKNGKAHHN
+1249 KKNGKSYHN

>member
-1 MSPGLLSSGTS
+1 M
-12 LERELE
+12 
-18 VPGPRSRGALGT
+18 RSKVRTKVTYLKI
-30 PDPAF
+30 PDPK
-35 ARVTSAAPTPRGT
+35 RPNG
-48 PLRRGPSQV
+48 
-57 LPAARRVWAQSPGT
+57 AQSI
-71 SARHLPPPALPLLSR
+71 HLFE
-86 GCAPSRQVQSPRVPG
+86 VF
-101 APRPVCVLAPHALAA
+101 
-116 QTRPRA
+116 
-122 PARRRLLS
+122 
-130 ERPRPAD
+130 
-137 WACSAVGRPGAA
+137 
-149 GAERMPSRD
+149 
-158 RTPAVQGRGTQAA
+158 
-171 AVADA
+171 
-176 RASLRRTRA
+176 
-185 RMASLTAYD
+185 
-194 KDISSGSYN
+194 
-203 LSSATTGSYYSC
+203 
-215 VSQVTIGYDVAG
+215 
-227 PVAIGL
+227 
-233 TRWKNPYAQGRPTL
+233 
-247 PSDLPLFISKD
+247 FITD
-258 AGVPVYH
+258 Y
-265 RSLTRKTELATPLS
+265 
-279 CPASL
+279 
-284 SITPVPSYS
+284 
-293 SSSQETLSQ
+293 SQE
-302 DTTGLS
+302 
-308 LSIHGA
+308 
-314 EKRLQIH
+314 
-321 QRRSVASRPGSRRLP
+321 
-336 VVRHSS
+336 
-342 LPPGRRSV
+342 GR
-350 KMETSSSGITNGRT
+350 E
-364 RVFHP
+364 
-369 EGGVDLQSY
+369 DLQVNR
-378 QLDMQ
+378 LETQ
-383 ILPDGP
+383 IWIKPDIQKT
-389 RSDVDFS
+389 DVDFS
-396 EILNAIQEMA
+396 EILNAIQEIA
-406 KDVNILFDE
+406 KDVNIFFDE
-415 LEAVNSPCKDDDSLL
+415 LEGVNSPSKDDDSLL
-430 HPGNLTST
+430 HHGNLTST

-443 RLEAG
+443 RLEVV
-448 GETVPEKN
+448 GEEVPDKN
-456 KLNGLYFRDGK
+456 KTSGLYFRDGK

-479 NPQMEKREVFERN
+479 NPQTEKREIFERN

-502 ESSLINS
+502 ERRWHLDGLDKRAESNGMMFNKSKCRVLHFGHNNPMQSYRLGTQQLESSQAERDLGVWIDRKLNMSQQCVQVAKKANGILAWIRNSVASRARASSLTNS

-524 RYAEQMNVRMPF
+524 KYAELMNVRMPF
-536 RRKIYYLPRR
+536 SDRNNRLGQKCASFDFCGIHGDGPAPVAGRKIYYLHRR
-546 YKFMS
+546 YKFMN
-551 RIDKQISRF
+551 RIEKQISRF
-560 RRWLPKKPMRLDKE
+560 RGWLPKKPMKLDKE

-620 RIKYEE
+620 RVKYEE

-632 LNRLLTNGSYEAA
+632 LNRLLSNGSYEAA

-657 SIRTHGAVNHRHLL
+657 SIKTHGAENHRHLL

-682 KYQPLDLVS
+682 KYQPLDLVRRYFGEKIGLYFAWLGWYTGMLFPAAFIGLFVFLYGVTTLNHCQVS

-702 CPVCDKY
+702 CPICDKY
-709 CPFMRLSDSCVY
+709 CPFMRLSDSCIY

-759 YDWDLIDWEEEEE
+759 YDWDLIDWEEEE
-772 EIRPQFEA
+772 
-780 KYSKK
+780 
-785 ERMNPISGKPEPY
+785 
-798 QAFADKCSRLIV
+798 
-810 SASGIFFM
+810 

-878 ALLLTNLEQP
+878 ALFLTNLEQP

-984 KVRQEHGPE
+984 KLRQEYGTQ
-993 RKISFPQWEKDY
+993 RKTSFPQWEKDY

-1072 IGIWYGI
+1072 IAKTKPLCDSGAMPTRSLVGKTGVGVEFNRRLALSESTTGIWYGI

-1093 VIAITSDF
+1093 VIAVTSDF

-1129 NASLSVFRISD
+1129 NASLSVFLVSD

-1145 EPESDGSEFSG
+1145 EPTSNGSEFSG
-1156 TPLKYCRYR
+1156 SPLKYCRYR

-1173 LVPYGYTLQFWHV
+1173 PVPYGYTLQFWHV

-1249 KKNGKAHHN
+1249 KKNGKSYHN